1 MGLENCGN
9 RRNNM
14 TKKER
19 EEMERELDKINKE
32 LSLHTAAINKIIAE
46 ARAKLEK
53 AKKEMLHG

>member
-1 MGLENCGN
+1 
-9 RRNNM
+9 M